1 MSAQFVPWAIGA
13 AVFAVFVLVLL
24 NLALAARS
32 GRQPPAAAPAADA
45 PPEGQG
51 VPTPQEP
58 EAPEAEPAEALE
70 VPSLPDLDRL
80 RRLPGVRGVA
90 LWGAHG
96 AVLRAEGELLGTILP
111 EGRRLLETLRQ
122 AGASVGSGAWMSFRV
137 EGLSGTIY
145 GARMR
150 QVSLVAVVDP
160 SADPRQIE
168 RHLYEATLG
177 VPPSLLEGSEGTEDR
192 GAELAES
199 VERGA
204 GQLGDGLAE
213 EDA

>member
-13 AVFAVFVLVLL
+13 AVFAIFVLVIL
-24 NLALAARS
+24 NLTLAARS
-32 GRQPPAAAPAADA
+32 NRQPPAADPAAGGA
-45 PPEGQG
+45 AEHQAEPAAQG
-51 VPTPQEP
+51 P
-58 EAPEAEPAEALE
+58 EAQEAEPAEALA

-96 AVLRAEGELLGTILP
+96 AVLRAEGDLLGTILP

-137 EGLSGTIY
+137 EGLNGTIY

-177 VPPSLLEGSEGTEDR
+177 VPASLLEGGEEDS
-192 GAELAES
+192 GPELAES
-199 VERGA
+199 LERGPE
-204 GQLGDGLAE
+204 QLGDGRAE